1 MMMKQR
7 RSLSSKAT
15 NYENSQVELDYEG
28 IYELVDNGYR
38 DKDIARDLNISE
50 SYFKSLRRQMEEDY

>member
-1 MMMKQR
+1 MKQR
-7 RSLSSKAT
+7 KYLSLKTTS
-15 NYENSQVELDYEG
+15 YENSHVDLDYEG